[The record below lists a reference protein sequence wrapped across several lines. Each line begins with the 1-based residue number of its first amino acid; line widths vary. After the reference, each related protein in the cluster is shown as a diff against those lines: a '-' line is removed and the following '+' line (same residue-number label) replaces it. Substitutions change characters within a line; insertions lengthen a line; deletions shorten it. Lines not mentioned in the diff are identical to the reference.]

1 MFYGNCLCGPGGN
14 VVLCMNV
21 AVFEDKS
28 PAANPERCPS
38 PSIADA
44 GIEIDSP
51 PPKPMNVYLGPRAFS
66 CATLSGSRASERAEY
81 L

>member
-1 MFYGNCLCGPGGN
+1 MVPIAHLMPQNATESGLAGDGGRRTMFYGNCLCGPGGN

-28 PAANPERCPS
+28 QAANPERCPS
-38 PSIADA
+38 SFIADA

-51 PPKPMNVYLGPRAFS
+51 PQNR
-66 CATLSGSRASERAEY
+66 
-81 L
+81 